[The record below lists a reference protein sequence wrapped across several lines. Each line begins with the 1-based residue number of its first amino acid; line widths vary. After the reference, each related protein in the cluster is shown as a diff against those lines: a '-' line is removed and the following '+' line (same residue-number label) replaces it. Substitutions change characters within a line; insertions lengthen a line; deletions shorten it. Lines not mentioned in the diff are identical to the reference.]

1 MFCVSSISKILTCD
15 ILDLGTNT
23 RRGAGILVMG
33 VAGGAVFPPI
43 QGAVADGASTRIS
56 MVIPLVGFVYV
67 FGYCFFHWFTHGRF
81 IARVKDVV
89 VAADTAGRR
98 GTTLGGALGGAIN
111 YVHYTGEKESIAD
124 QGGAAGPRRASVAYG
139 GRKQSVVVQVR
150 RPSVAPGFVVEEE
163 QKGNPILL

>member
-1 MFCVSSISKILTCD
+1 
-15 ILDLGTNT
+15 
-23 RRGAGILVMG
+23 MG

-43 QGAVADGASTRIS
+43 QGAVADHVSTRIS

-67 FGYCFFHWFTHGRF
+67 FGYVTYHWATHGYN

-98 GTTLGGALGGAIN
+98 GSAWGGAVGGAIN
-111 YVHYTGEKESIAD
+111 YVHYTAEKDGDAVSTGT
-124 QGGAAGPRRASVAYG
+124 GGARRASVVSH
-139 GRKQSVVVQVR
+139 GRKQSIGVAVR
-150 RPSVAPGFVVEEE
+150 RPSVNPALVQAEE

>member
-1 MFCVSSISKILTCD
+1 
-15 ILDLGTNT
+15 
-23 RRGAGILVMG
+23 MG

-43 QGAVADGASTRIS
+43 QGAVADSASTRLS

-67 FGYCFFHWFTHGRF
+67 FGYCFFHWFTHGRYF
-81 IARVKDVV
+81 MRVKDVV

-98 GTTLGGALGGAIN
+98 GSTLGGALGGAIS
-111 YVHYTGEKESIAD
+111 YIHYTGEKETV
-124 QGGAAGPRRASVAYG
+124 GGEGGRRASIVTH
-139 GRKQSVVVQVR
+139 GRKQSIVIQLR